1 MPLKLAIMQP
11 YFLPYLGY
19 YQLLN
24 LVDKFVIYDDVN
36 FISRGWI
43 NRNNLLIGG
52 KAHLFTIPLL
62 DASQN
67 KLIHEVQV
75 SPDLVWR
82 KKLLKTIA
90 QAYRKA
96 PHYEPVFPLIEEIVN
111 DQSVSIADYC
121 LQGLTKTARYLN
133 ITTEIVTTSR
143 IYENTD
149 LSGQN
154 RILSICQKEGTDQ
167 YINPIGGQDLYDK
180 TLFKNEGI
188 TLNFIQ
194 AKPCVYPQFKNEFVP
209 WLSILDVMM
218 FNSPA
223 EIQKHLNEF
232 ELV

>member
-43 NRNNLLIGG
+43 NRNNLLMGA

-75 SPDLVWR
+75 SPDPVWR
-82 KKLLKTIA
+82 KKLLKTID

-96 PHYEPVFPLIEEIVN
+96 SYYEPVFPLIESVVN
-111 DQSVSIADYC
+111 NQSESVADYC
-121 LQGLTKTARYLN
+121 LQALTKTARYMN
-133 ITTEIVTTSR
+133 IDTKIVRTSR

-149 LSGQN
+149 LKSQN
-154 RILSICQKEGTDQ
+154 RILSICQKEGADQ

-188 TLNFIQ
+188 ALNFIQ
-194 AKPCVYPQFKNEFVP
+194 TTPWAYPQFKNEFVP

-218 FNSPA
+218 FNSPV
-223 EIQKHLNEF
+223 EIQAHLHEF

>member
-11 YFLPYLGY
+11 YFLPYFGY

-43 NRNNLLIGG
+43 NRNNILVGG

-67 KLIHEVQV
+67 KSIHEVQV
-75 SPDLVWR
+75 SPDPVWR

-111 DQSVSIADYC
+111 DHSVSIADYC
-121 LQGLTKTARYLN
+121 LQGLIKTARYLD
-133 ITTEIVTTSR
+133 IDTEIVQTSR
-143 IYENTD
+143 SYDNTD

-154 RILSICQKEGTDQ
+154 RILSICQKEGADQ

-188 TLNFIQ
+188 TLNFIRS
-194 AKPCVYPQFKNEFVP
+194 KPFAYPQFKNEFVP

-223 EIQKHLNEF
+223 EIQGYLSEF